1 MLGRITSQ
9 QLLFGSQRN
18 IAAAKSQLAR
28 LQQQA
33 SSGRAISTPSDDP
46 TGTVAALQV
55 RAEQRANT
63 QYGTNIDDGLAWVT
77 TVDTSLTTSENLVRK
92 AVDLT
97 VQGSSSGTLTPASR
111 EALGTQL
118 DGIRA
123 DLMGQ
128 ANTKYLGRSVF
139 AGNSDAPAAFDAT
152 YAYSGAP
159 GSTVQ
164 RRISGTE
171 TVAVSGDGAAA
182 YGTGSGSVFAT
193 IDAVAAALRSG
204 DDTAVRTGLDTLRGN
219 LTTMSAEHAVIGG
232 RYARLE
238 QAKTTNGNAATSLE
252 TQRSGIEDA
261 DTAKVLLDLK
271 TQELSYQTALA
282 VTAQTIQPTLMSFL
296 R

>member
-9 QLLFGSQRN
+9 QLLYGSQRN
-18 IAAAKSQLAR
+18 IAAAKSQLAK

-63 QYGTNIDDGLAWVT
+63 QYGTNIDDGLAWAS
-77 TVDTSLTTSENLVRK
+77 TVDSSLTSSENLLRQ
-92 AVDLT
+92 AIDLT
-97 VQGSSSGTLTPASR
+97 VQAASSGTLTPGSR
-111 EALGTQL
+111 EALATQL
-118 DGIRA
+118 DGVRA
-123 DLMGQ
+123 DLLGT

-139 AGNSDAPAAFDAT
+139 AGNSDAPSAFDGT
-152 YAYSGAP
+152 YSFSGAP

-171 TVAVSGDGAAA
+171 TVVVSADGAAA
-182 YGTGSGSVFAT
+182 YGTGSSSVFAT
-193 IDAVAAALRSG
+193 IDAVTTALRGG
-204 DDTAVRTGLDTLRGN
+204 DDAAVRAGLDTLRGN
-219 LTTMSAEHAVIGG
+219 LSTMSAEHAVVGG
-232 RYARLE
+232 RYARLQ
-238 QAKTTNGNAATSLE
+238 QAKTTNGNTATSLE
-252 TQRSGIEDA
+252 TQRSGLEDA
-261 DTAKVLLDLK
+261 DTAQVLLDLK